1 MWLYYLHLIWLNP
14 ETDWGEAAPWFR
26 PNAVTLQWTVTDVAF
41 SMGCLCSICK
51 ARRSHMLFFKFPL
64 SILCF
69 CLSVRSIDCVML
81 PKGFFET
88 LDFLFI
94 KHMELSATWSH
105 VGSTSINTAATQH
118 LLNVSLW
125 FQLERGQWATMKR
138 TLGISAAYCQHP
150 RTISPRFSRPL
161 RASSVMFI
169 STVRAKKKHSHH
181 AVSQM
186 HCSTTMSLSSRFWR
200 FN

>member
-1 MWLYYLHLIWLNP
+1 
-14 ETDWGEAAPWFR
+14 
-26 PNAVTLQWTVTDVAF
+26 
-41 SMGCLCSICK
+41 MGCLCSICK

-64 SILCF
+64 SIFMLLFKCPLYWLCYA
-69 CLSVRSIDCVML
+69 SQ
-81 PKGFFET
+81 GFSLNLVNPT
-88 LDFLFI
+88 LFT
-94 KHMELSATWSH
+94 KHMELSATCSH
-105 VGSTSINTAATQH
+105 VGSTSINTAAMQH

-150 RTISPRFSRPL
+150 HTISPCFSRPL

-169 STVRAKKKHSHH
+169 STVTAQKKHRHH